1 MLKRKF
7 KIEGEKIYNQG
18 TKISDKG
25 KIFPYVY
32 FFLSLREVFFI
43 LKGSFA

>member
-1 MLKRKF
+1 MLKRNF

-25 KIFPYVY
+25 KS
-32 FFLSLREVFFI
+32 FLKYTFI
-43 LKGSFA
+43 YP